1 MYYLLLALYCI
12 IYYWLCI
19 VLLALYCI
27 ICYWLYIVLFVIG
40 FVLYYLL
47 LALYCIIYYW
57 LYIVLFVIGFVL
69 YYLLLALYCII
80 YYWLYIVLFVIGF
93 ILYCLLLALY
103 CIIYYWLYIVSF
115 IVYYY
120 LLLSSHPFR
129 YCSVKSV
136 EFWSRLSCFLNPKA
150 TFSCH
155 ITDANYLQ
163 DFEVKVSLKGS
174 DCCLCAKYRDKYDII
189 PLSQITLLCDQP
201 ILGDEV
207 KVYRPEHA
215 RFRADA
221 ISFAEI
227 KIITT

>member
-1 MYYLLLALYCI
+1 MYCIIVFVLYYCLCIVLLALHCIICYWLYIVLFIISIILALYCI
-12 IYYWLCI
+12 IGFILYYL
-19 VLLALYCI
+19 LLALYCI
-27 ICYWLYIVLFVIG
+27 ICYWLYIVLFITSCILYHLL
-40 FVLYYLL
+40 FIIITSISVLYQY
-47 LALYCIIYYW
+47 
-57 LYIVLFVIGFVL
+57 
-69 YYLLLALYCII
+69 
-80 YYWLYIVLFVIGF
+80 
-93 ILYCLLLALY
+93 
-103 CIIYYWLYIVSF
+103 
-115 IVYYY
+115 
-120 LLLSSHPFR
+120 
-129 YCSVKSV
+129 KSV

-150 TFSCH
+150 TFFCH